1 MALKALMLKKRLDDK
16 KKQLAALRADAET
29 LKTREAELEQAI
41 AEAET
46 DEEQQTVAEAV
57 TAFEADKAGN
67 GSQIAALEQE
77 IADTERELA
86 EAEQKANAPVAPAP
100 QTSAPEANER
110 KGEFTVGMKTRAFFG
125 LDHQERDRF
134 IAREDV
140 RAYLTEIRACIREK
154 RALTNVGLTIPE
166 VMLPLLRT
174 AIEENSKLIGKVNLV
189 RIIGSGRQNIM
200 GTIPEAVWTE
210 MCATLNELSL
220 GFNDVEVDGYKVG
233 GYFEICN
240 ATLEDS
246 DLNLASELLIV
257 LGKAIAK
264 ALDKAIIYGTGTK
277 MPLGFVTRLA
287 QTAKPS
293 DYPATARTWKDLH
306 SGNIITGTGK
316 TGLQLFQEIATNSIV
331 TINDYFADGIVWLMN
346 KKTHTKLLVQSMDK
360 NLNAAIVAGIS
371 TTMPVIGGEII
382 DLSFIPD
389 DNIVFGYLS
398 AYTLA
403 ERAGQKAATSEH
415 VKFLED
421 RTVFK
426 ATARYD
432 GKPVIPEAFGLM
444 SITTTAPSTS
454 VTFPSDTANTPASTP
469 PSE

>member
-46 DEEQQTVAEAV
+46 DEEKQTVEEAV
-57 TAFEADKAGN
+57 TAFEADKADN
-67 GSQIAALEQE
+67 DSKVSALEQE

-86 EAEQKANAPVAPAP
+86 EAEQKANAPASAPQAPAP
-100 QTSAPEANER
+100 DTTER
-110 KGEFTVGMKTRAFFG
+110 KGEITVGMKTRAFFG

-134 IAREDV
+134 IVREDV
-140 RAYLTEIRACIREK
+140 RSYLNEIRACIREK

-174 AIEENSKLIGKVNLV
+174 ATEENSKLIGRVNLV
-189 RIIGSGRQNIM
+189 RITGTGRQTIM

-246 DLNLASELLIV
+246 DLNLASELLTA

-382 DLSFIPD
+382 DLPFIPD

-454 VTFPSDTANTPASTP
+454 VTFPSDTANTP